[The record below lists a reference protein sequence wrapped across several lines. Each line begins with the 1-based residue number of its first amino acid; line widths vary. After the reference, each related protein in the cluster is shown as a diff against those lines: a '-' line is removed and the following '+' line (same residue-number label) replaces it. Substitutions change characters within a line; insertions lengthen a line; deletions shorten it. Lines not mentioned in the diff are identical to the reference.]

1 MGQVKLRTKVSCVL
15 TSALA
20 VSLAACSSGSNSSQT
35 TGTIPIVTNSFVTG
49 SYVFSVTG
57 TDPTDGDYSVLGSF
71 VADGK
76 GNITSGVADYNLGS
90 GIDDNVQL
98 TGTYTVSSTGTANV
112 TLMDSGIVKDT
123 FTSALQLTGPSAIQA
138 FDGTGTGTL
147 TPQVTAGFTPAGT
160 YSVSISGEG
169 DGTIS
174 GSGQFVAAAN
184 GTLSG
189 GPLSF
194 TDAQTALTYTP
205 AVGFLAAPGTNGRGQ
220 AALEGNNLVYYVLGP
235 SQIQMM
241 GIDERAL
248 LTIPAQKQ

>member
-1 MGQVKLRTKVSCVL
+1 MSQIKLRSR
-15 TSALA
+15 LA
-20 VSLAACSSGSNSSQT
+20 CLGITTLVVSLTACSSGSNASGN

-57 TDPTDGDYSVLGSF
+57 TDPTDGDYSVVGSF

-98 TGTYTVSSTGTANV
+98 TGTYTVSPTGTASV

-123 FTSALQLTGPSAIQA
+123 FTSALLIGAPSPIQA
-138 FDGTGTGTL
+138 FDGSGTGSL
-147 TPQVTAGFTPAGT
+147 TQQVTAGFTPAGT
-160 YSVSISGEG
+160 YSVSITGEG
-169 DGTIS
+169 DGTIT

-194 TDAQTALTYTP
+194 TDAQTALSYTP
-205 AVGFLAAPGTNGRGQ
+205 AVGYLGAPLTGGRGQ
-220 AALEGNNLVYYVLGP
+220 AALEGNNLVYYVIGP
-235 SQIQMM
+235 NQIQMM